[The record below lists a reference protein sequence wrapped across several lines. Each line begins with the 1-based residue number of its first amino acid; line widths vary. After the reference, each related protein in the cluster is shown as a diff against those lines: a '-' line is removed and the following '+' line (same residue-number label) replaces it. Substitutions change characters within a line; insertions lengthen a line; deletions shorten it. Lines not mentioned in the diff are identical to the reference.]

1 MALLTLCRAPL
12 RFPGGASGK
21 GPTCQGRR
29 QKRLLSLIPGSGRS
43 PGGGRG
49 NPLHYSCLENAVG
62 RGAWRTAVHRV
73 ELQRVTNT
81 TEAT

>member
-1 MALLTLCRAPL
+1 MALLSLCRAPL

-21 GPTCQGRR
+21 GPTCQGRD
-29 QKRLLSLIPGSGRS
+29 KRDSSSIPGSGRS
-43 PGGGRG
+43 LGGGCG
-49 NPLHYSCLENAVG
+49 NPLRYSCLENAMG

-81 TEAT
+81 TEVT